1 MLGKRMNRLTT
12 TMLLAGMA
20 AALSLFLPVLT
31 RAQDAGQGSTGDSI
45 ADAARKARESKKNAA
60 KPAKVYTDEDVSPTP
75 APGTSAKGAEG
86 ATSGTPGQAAD
97 AQAGTADAAAGSA
110 DAAKTPQAGAAPAG
124 KNDEKT
130 WRDRFQKQRDDIARA
145 EKELDVLQR
154 EEEKSQVQYYSDP
167 QKALSEQYSRK
178 DINEKDAKIAG
189 KKDEIAKLK
198 QGMDDLEDELRKA
211 GGDPGWA
218 R

>member
-1 MLGKRMNRLTT
+1 MNRLTT
-12 TMLLAGMA
+12 AMLIAGIA
-20 AALSLFLPVLT
+20 ACSLFAPVPAC
-31 RAQDAGQGSTGDSI
+31 AQDAGQGSSGDSV

-75 APGTSAKGAEG
+75 PPATTSQPTEG
-86 ATSGTPGQAAD
+86 APAGTPAAGAD
-97 AQAGTADAAAGSA
+97 AQAGASADAAAGSA
-110 DAAKTPQAGAAPAG
+110 DAKNPQGGAAPAG
-124 KNDEKT
+124 KNDEKS
-130 WRDRFQKQRDDIARA
+130 WRERFQKQRDQIDHA

-154 EEEKSQVQYYSDP
+154 EEEKSQVQYYPDP
-167 QKALSEQYSRK
+167 QKALSEQFSRK
-178 DINEKDAKIAG
+178 DINEKDAKIAA

-198 QGMDDLEDELRKA
+198 QGLDDLEDELRKA

>member
-12 TMLLAGMA
+12 TMLLGGMA
-20 AALSLFLPVLT
+20 AALSLFSPVLT

-45 ADAARKARESKKNAA
+45 ADAARKARESKKNAT

-75 APGTSAKGAEG
+75 APEPPKAAG
-86 ATSGTPGQAAD
+86 ATPGTPASGAD
-97 AQAGTADAAAGSA
+97 AQGGSADAAAGSA
-110 DAAKTPQAGAAPAG
+110 DGKTPQAGAAPAG

>member
-20 AALSLFLPVLT
+20 AAFALFSPVFT
-31 RAQDAGQGSTGDSI
+31 HAQDAGQSSSGDSI
-45 ADAARKARESKKNAA
+45 ADAARKARENKKNAT

-75 APGTSAKGAEG
+75 APATTPQSTEG
-86 ATSGTPGQAAD
+86 AASGTPAPAAD
-97 AQAGTADAAAGSA
+97 AQAGSADAAAGTA
-110 DAAKTPQAGAAPAG
+110 DGKTPQAGAATAG
-124 KNDEKT
+124 KNDEKS
-130 WRDRFQKQRDDIARA
+130 WRERFQKQRDSIARA

-154 EEEKSQVQYYSDP
+154 EEEKAQVQYYPDP
-167 QKALSEQYSRK
+167 QKALSEQFSRK
-178 DINEKDAKIAG
+178 DINEKDTKIAA

-198 QGMDDLEDELRKA
+198 QGLDDLEDELRKA